1 MSKVR
6 VEDPSEMLATG
17 EKVYCK
23 VISLEVR
30 SSALN
35 LQLKYM
41 IILIDVPVVK
51 TRFQFPESGAISRGI
66 S

>member
-41 IILIDVPVVK
+41 IILIDVVK
-51 TRFQFPESGAISRGI
+51 TRFQFPESGAISSGI